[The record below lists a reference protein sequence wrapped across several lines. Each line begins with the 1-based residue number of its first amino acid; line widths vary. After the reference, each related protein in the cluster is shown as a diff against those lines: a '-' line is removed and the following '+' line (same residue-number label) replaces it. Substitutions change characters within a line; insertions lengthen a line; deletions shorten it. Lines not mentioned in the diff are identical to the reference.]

1 MKQPSPNPEKPSSH
15 GPDAGL
21 TVVPASL
28 LDALPAHIALLDS
41 EGTIRIVN
49 EAWKRFGADNRL
61 ADTHHGVGQNYLDI
75 CRQSACRGAPEA
87 TAVLEGLKRVLR
99 GEASEFHLEYPCH
112 AGATQRWFLLTITP
126 LQDDHQ
132 RGAVVAHTDISER
145 RQAEMQARRLRDFHA
160 ASSRIHGLIARG
172 GDLQGIYE
180 NACRIAVEQAG
191 LRMAWVGLA
200 SEDGCIHPAALWG
213 HNDGY
218 VELLQISDDPE
229 QPGGRGP
236 AGQAFRT
243 GTPAC
248 CNDIEADAGSLYTRL
263 EALQRGYRSCAVFP
277 LTPGGRITGVL
288 AVYSGEANC
297 FGDEEFELLGLLAES
312 LSHAMHSHALEEERR
327 RSEQALRAS
336 EASLAAA
343 QQVGK
348 VGSWETDTDTL
359 HVAWSRETH
368 RIFETDPQSFQ
379 PTHEAFLDFVHP
391 EDREGVDR
399 AFADSLGKRGV
410 HAIEH
415 RLLMP
420 DGRVKH
426 VAERWQTFFD
436 EQGAPVRAIGT
447 CQEITERRLAEQQI
461 QHSEALLR
469 AVTDGAPDAIF
480 LKDLEGRYL
489 LFNEGAARLVGKPA
503 AEVLG
508 RDDTAVFE
516 PEGAE
521 LVREN
526 DRQVLTSGQPLTTE
540 EILTAGGITRTYLVT
555 KSPYRDAQGRI
566 IGLIGISRDITAQ
579 RRAEQAVLA
588 SEARLRAI
596 VQNEPECVKVVSP
609 DGRLQDMNPAGLHMI
624 EAPSLDA
631 VRDCPVESLVHPED
645 RASFKELHERNL
657 AGYTGQLRFRIL
669 GLRGTERWMETHS
682 TPLFDSKGSVQS
694 VLSVTRDVTER
705 RRAEE
710 ALRQSEE
717 NFRSLFAEAP
727 TGIAVTTLEGRII
740 QANPAYCGM
749 LGYTEDELR
758 QINFVDLTHP
768 EDRARNLDLYREL
781 ITGKRPSFL
790 MEKRYLRKDGS
801 PLWVRISVSTRKD
814 EAGKPAQLIAVTED
828 ITELRQAA
836 KELARHQALLRIA
849 GGLGKLGGWS
859 VSLPEM
865 ELTWSDQMA
874 LIHDVEPG
882 ATPDLET
889 AFGYYDPEDR
899 ERVRRVF
906 LKCVETGRP
915 FEITARLVTA
925 RGRHVWIRA
934 IGEAVRDTEGA
945 IVRVQGAFQ
954 DITDQKTAALE
965 IQRLGQRLTTT
976 LESMTDAF
984 YILDRQWRFVF
995 LNTQAERLLQR
1006 RRADLLGREVWVEFP
1021 EAVGNRFEHEYR
1033 QAIQAGESV
1042 AFEEFYPSLNMWFEV
1057 HAYPSDEGLAVYF
1070 RDITERRHSE
1080 EALRQSEERFREMAE
1095 NIDEVFFNYDPI
1107 DNRLLYAS
1115 PAFERLWGR
1124 PLDAVIANPTSYLE
1138 SVHPEDRSAAENAFQ
1153 RQLAGETTRLEFR
1166 ILLPDGSTRWIQETA
1181 VAVKDDSRRAERIVG
1196 TMRDITAG
1204 KLAEERLREQATL
1217 LDKAQDAI
1225 LVRDL
1230 DHRILYWNKSAE
1242 RLYGWSTEEAVGQ
1255 ASDTLLYR
1263 DTAAF
1268 AAAHATTMERG
1279 EWTGE
1284 LEQITKEG
1292 KRLTVEVHWSL
1303 VRDDKGQPKSVL
1315 AINTD
1320 VTERKRIEQQFLR
1333 AQRMESIGT
1342 LAGGIAHDLNNVLAP
1357 ILMSIELLKLD
1368 ETRADKLDI
1377 LATVESSAQRG
1388 ADMVRQVLSFARGV
1402 EGRQIRLQ
1410 PAHLVREVAKIANE
1424 TFLKSIRVASRI
1436 AEDLW
1441 TIQGDPT
1448 QLHQVLLNLCVNAR
1462 DAMPE
1467 GGTLTL
1473 SADNLEL
1480 DAPYAASLGPD
1491 IRPGRHVRLRVEDTG
1506 TGMPP
1511 EVLER
1516 IFDPFFTTKEPGKGT
1531 GLGLSTAQA
1540 IVRSHGGL
1548 LRALSEPGEGTR
1560 FDLYLPA
1567 LEGVEAETTARERQ
1581 LPRGSGQTV
1590 LVVDDEESV
1599 RQIARQTLQTFGYRV
1614 LLAADGAEATAIFA
1628 ARHREIDLVLTDM
1641 MMPVMDGAAA
1651 IQVLRRIA
1659 PGARIVASSGLHV
1672 EAMKARAERAG
1683 VRHFIPKPYTTETL
1697 LQALHEVLSE
1707 PPPPADG

>member
-1 MKQPSPNPEKPSSH
+1 MKKPTSNPENRNSP
-15 GPDAGL
+15 GQDAGL
-21 TVVPASL
+21 AVVPASL

-41 EGTIRIVN
+41 SGTIRIVN
-49 EAWKRFGADNRL
+49 EAWKRFGEENCLPGTD
-61 ADTHHGVGQNYLDI
+61 HGVGRNYLEV
-75 CRQSACRGAPEA
+75 CRQAVGLGAPEA
-87 TAVLEGLKRVLR
+87 AEVLEGLERVLR
-99 GEASEFHLEYPCH
+99 GESPEFHWEYPCH
-112 AGATQRWFLLTITP
+112 AGATKRWFQLSITP
-126 LQDDHQ
+126 LHEGRQ

-145 RQAEMQARRLRDFHA
+145 RRAEEQARRLRNFHN

-172 GDLQGIYE
+172 GDLQTLYE
-180 NACRIAVEQAG
+180 NACRIAVEQGG

-200 SEDGCIHPAALWG
+200 TDDGHIRPTAQWG
-213 HNDGY
+213 HDEGY
-218 VELLQISDDPE
+218 VDLLQISGDPE
-229 QPGGRGP
+229 HPGGKGP

-243 GTPAC
+243 GAPAC
-248 CNDIEADAGSLYTRL
+248 CNDLEVDDGSVQTRA

-277 LTPGGRITGVL
+277 LTSSGQVTGVL
-288 AVYSGEANC
+288 AVYSGVANC
-297 FGDEEFELLGLLAES
+297 FGSAEIELLGLLAES
-312 LSHAMHSHALEEERR
+312 LSHAIHSHALEQERL

-348 VGSWETDTDTL
+348 VGSWETHLVTL
-359 HVAWSRETH
+359 NVTWSRETH
-368 RIFETDPQSFQ
+368 HIFETDPDDFQ
-379 PTHEAFLDFVHP
+379 PTHEAFLALVHP
-391 EDREGVDR
+391 EDRQRVDR
-399 AFADSLGKRGV
+399 AFVESLGKPGA
-410 HAIEH
+410 HALEH

-420 DGRVKH
+420 DGRVKY
-426 VAERWQTFFD
+426 VEERWQTFFD
-436 EQGAPVRAIGT
+436 ELDTPVRAIGT
-447 CQEITERRLAEQQI
+447 CQEITERKLAEQQI
-461 QHSEALLR
+461 EHSEALLR
-469 AVTDGAPDAIF
+469 AVTDGAPDAIYV
-480 LKDLEGRYL
+480 KDLEGRYL
-489 LFNEGAARLVGKPA
+489 LFNEGAARLVGKPV

-508 RDDTAVFE
+508 RDDSTIFD
-516 PEGAE
+516 PEGAQ
-521 LVREN
+521 LIRDN
-526 DRQVLTSGQPLTTE
+526 DLQVLTTGQTLTTE

-555 KSPYRDAQGRI
+555 KSPQRDAEGRI
-566 IGLIGISRDITAQ
+566 IGLIGISRDISAQ
-579 RRAEQAVLA
+579 RRAEQALLA

-596 VQNEPECVKVVSP
+596 VENEPECVKIVSP

-624 EAPSLDA
+624 EAQSLDA
-631 VRDCPVESLVHPED
+631 VRDCSVESLVHPED
-645 RASFKELHERNL
+645 RASFNELHERNL
-657 AGYTGQLRFRIL
+657 AGYTGQLRFRIV
-669 GLRGTERWMETHS
+669 GLRGTERWMETHA
-682 TPLFDSKGSVQS
+682 TPLFDSKGAVQS

-710 ALRQSEE
+710 ALRRSEE

-749 LGYTEDELR
+749 LDYTEEELR

-768 EDRARNLDLYREL
+768 EDQARNLDLYHEL
-781 ITGKRPSFL
+781 IRGERPSFL

-801 PLWVRISVSTRKD
+801 PVWVRIRATTRKD
-814 EAGKPAQLIAVTED
+814 ADGNPTHVIAVTED
-828 ITELRQAA
+828 ITELRKAA
-836 KELARHQALLRIA
+836 RELAHHQALLRIA
-849 GGLGKLGGWS
+849 GIIGKLGGWS

-874 LIHDVEPG
+874 AIHDVEPG

-899 ERVRRVF
+899 ERVRSAFVE
-906 LKCVETGRP
+906 CVRTGRP
-915 FEITARLVTA
+915 FEVTARLITA
-925 RGRHVWIRA
+925 KGRQLWIRA
-934 IGEAVRDTEGA
+934 IGEAVRDDSGA

-954 DITDQKTAALE
+954 DISDQKTAALE

-984 YILDRQWRFVF
+984 YILDRQWHFVF
-995 LNTQAERLLQR
+995 LNPQAERLLQR
-1006 RRADLLGREVWVEFP
+1006 RREELLGREVWVEFP
-1021 EAVGNRFEHEYR
+1021 ETVGRSFEREYR
-1033 QAIQAGESV
+1033 RAMTSGSSV
-1042 AFEEFYPSLNMWFEV
+1042 TFEEFYPSLNTWFEV
-1057 HAYPSDEGLAVYF
+1057 HAYPSEGGLAVYF
-1070 RDITERRHSE
+1070 RDVTERRRSE

-1095 NIDEVFFNYDPI
+1095 NIDEVFFNYDPVH
-1107 DNRLLYAS
+1107 NRLLYVS

-1124 PLDAVIANPTSYLE
+1124 SLEEVLANPTSYLNYI
-1138 SVHPEDRSAAENAFQ
+1138 HPEDRHLAESAFQ
-1153 RQLAGETTRLEFR
+1153 KQLAGHTTQETFR
-1166 ILLPDGSTRWIQETA
+1166 ILHPDDSVHWVQEIA
-1181 VAVKDDSRRAERIVG
+1181 VTVKDANGRLERVVG
-1196 TMRDITAG
+1196 TMRDITAS
-1204 KLAEERLREQATL
+1204 KLAEERLREQAAL

-1225 LVRDL
+1225 LVRDME
-1230 DHRILYWNKSAE
+1230 HRILYWNKSAA
-1242 RLYGWSTEEAVGQ
+1242 RLYGWSEEEAIGRT
-1255 ASDTLLYR
+1255 SDTLLYR
-1263 DTAAF
+1263 DPAAF
-1268 AAAHATTMERG
+1268 AAAHAETLHRG
-1279 EWTGE
+1279 EWSGE
-1284 LEQITKEG
+1284 LEQVTKDG

-1303 VRDDKGQPKSVL
+1303 VRDDKGHPKSVL

-1357 ILMSIELLKLD
+1357 ILMSIELLKFD
-1368 ETRADKLDI
+1368 ESRADKLDI
-1377 LATVESSAQRG
+1377 LATIESSAQRG

-1424 TFLKSIRVASRI
+1424 TFLKSIRVVSRI

-1462 DAMPE
+1462 DAMPD

-1473 SADNLEL
+1473 CADNLEI
-1480 DAPYAASLGPD
+1480 DAPYATSLGPD
-1491 IRPGRHVRLRVEDTG
+1491 IRPGRHVRLRIEDTG

-1511 EVLER
+1511 EVMER

-1548 LRALSEPGEGTR
+1548 LRAQSEPGEGTR

-1567 LEGVEAETTARERQ
+1567 LEGVEAEPVVPVRQ

-1628 ARHREIDLVLTDM
+1628 ARHREIDVVLTDM

-1659 PGARIVASSGLHV
+1659 PGARILASSGLHV
-1672 EAMKARAERAG
+1672 DAMKARAERAG

-1697 LQALHEVLSE
+1697 LQTLHEVLSV
-1707 PPPPADG
+1707 PASARG